1 MPIVN
6 KSHNITEKV
15 HLFLGSLRRT
25 FCRVWSNNILNKKKS
40 PPAQSVSCPFKTV
53 KCKIFFGL
61 KETVLRFMIGIR
73 NTPNKNLVLQCC
85 TDCVHETVSHT
96 DTTVQLYTYRIH
108 VAYKHTHDILACPEK
123 RDIFLRL
130 VHLDKPLH
138 PELFS

>member
-25 FCRVWSNNILNKKKS
+25 SCRVWSNNILNKKKA
-40 PPAQSVSCPFKTV
+40 PQPNLYPALSKTV
-53 KCKIFFGL
+53 KCKIFFGH
-61 KETVLRFMIGIR
+61 KETVLRFTIGIR
-73 NTPNKNLVLQCC
+73 NTPNKSLVLQCC
-85 TDCVHETVSHT
+85 TDCEHETVSHT

-123 RDIFLRL
+123 RYIF
-130 VHLDKPLH
+130 
-138 PELFS
+138 